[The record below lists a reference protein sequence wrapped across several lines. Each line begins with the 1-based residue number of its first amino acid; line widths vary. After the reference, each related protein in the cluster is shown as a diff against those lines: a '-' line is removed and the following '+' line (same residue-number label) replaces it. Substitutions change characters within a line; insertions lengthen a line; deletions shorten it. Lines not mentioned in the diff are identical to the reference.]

1 MAARIIPDVVR
12 EHVELAAFQWAQR
25 DTLAHADPPAAPEV
39 IAGIDARLEANLDA
53 IRIAGAAAWPFVI
66 EAFESYPEKGEL
78 FVAGFLALE
87 TGDEKRLEQAVNFA
101 RGQADRGRGLVGAFR
116 WLPPD
121 RNAARVRAWLDD
133 PDAMKRALAVG
144 VLAEF
149 GADGRDRLDR
159 LLADPDPHVRAESCR
174 LAGLVGRRDLAERL
188 RALMRDEAEEVR
200 FQATR
205 AGARLGLPE
214 AVDELK
220 AVAVGD
226 APQALVA
233 LRAVV
238 EAGPP
243 EAARAWLGAL
253 FRDEATRAR
262 AVRGAGMLGDRT
274 VLRGS
279 SGRCGCRS
287 WPRRRGRAF
296 SSSFPRRRGT
306 ASSSRRTGM
315 RSGRRSRTRLL
326 AYPWP
331 IASMRGPRSARRQSS
346 ACVPPPATLSTWNAP
361 HEVPQ
366 GLAVYMQIQESIS
379 CLGRSGLSQHR
390 HSQDCRASSERCR
403 SSVSSAP
410 NHS

>member
-1 MAARIIPDVVR
+1 MAARIIPDMVR

-66 EAFESYPEKGEL
+66 DAFESYPEKGEL

-87 TGDEKRLEQAVNFA
+87 TQDEKRLEQAVNFA

-121 RNAARVRAWLDD
+121 RNAGRVRAWLDD

-159 LLADPDPHVRAESCR
+159 LLADPDPWVRAESCR

-188 RALMRDEAEEVR
+188 RALMRDAAEEVR

-214 AVDELK
+214 ALDDLK
-220 AVAVGD
+220 TLAAGD

-253 FRDEATRAR
+253 FRDAGDARGGGARGGDARRPHGAAVAHPADAGSRAGRGGGSELPR
-262 AVRGAGMLGDRT
+262 ALSRGGGERRALRVGPEPARGGVRRL
-274 VLRGS
+274 
-279 SGRCGCRS
+279 
-287 WPRRRGRAF
+287 P
-296 SSSFPRRRGT
+296 
-306 ASSSRRTGM
+306 
-315 RSGRRSRTRLL
+315 TRLL
-326 AYPWP
+326 KRYPWP
-331 IASMRGPRSARRQSS
+331 IASMRGPR
-346 ACVPPPATLSTWNAP
+346 
-361 HEVPQ
+361 
-366 GLAVYMQIQESIS
+366 
-379 CLGRSGLSQHR
+379 
-390 HSQDCRASSERCR
+390 
-403 SSVSSAP
+403 
-410 NHS
+410 